1 MSERS
6 PRIRV
11 SSSAHKMLQACCQS
25 SFTMQVV
32 LRGFLCSFIF
42 CTKHAAGMLSAVF
55 YKCRLCVLRGFL
67 LRNAEGETV
76 TSLSVEAS
84 KKALEMANVNPEDI
98 DLLLLCTST
107 PDDLF
112 GSAPQVNSIRQ
123 DGSQASDDTWTGE
136 GGCEKNV
143 CHLLKILWG
152 SIACMHGT
160 SHILLPSNVFTL
172 PLLFCLLC
180 ISLCVDVAG
189 AEGAGM
195 L

>member
-1 MSERS
+1 
-6 PRIRV
+6 
-11 SSSAHKMLQACCQS
+11 
-25 SFTMQVV
+25 MQVV

-42 CTKHAAGMLSAVF
+42 CTIDAAGLLSVVF

-112 GSAPQVNSIRQ
+112 GSAPQVNSIKQ
-123 DGSQASDDTWTGE
+123 DRSQASDDIWTGE

-143 CHLLKILWG
+143 CHPLKILWG
-152 SIACMHGT
+152 SIACMHAWDL
-160 SHILLPSNVFTL
+160 HILLPSNVFTL
-172 PLLFCLLC
+172 PLLLCLLC
-180 ISLCVDVAG
+180 MSLRVDVAG